1 MGLSK
6 PIGLAQ
12 TLIKST
18 KAMKKRTKMIILAV
32 VGLQIIF
39 IAGLLVLPAAVQAVP
54 GRYRVALSERN
65 PFLSD
70 VAEGVIDAVAP
81 VATALP
87 APSAGEREDEVDIAN
102 LLSSASESSGRA
114 KEVLSEAT
122 AEPVDIQETEATP
135 IPAAESSTETEEAV
149 PTAEPTALPT
159 QTPTPAA
166 TATPEPIPASHT
178 LDGIVRIQQT
188 FNNCGPA
195 NLTQVLNYY
204 GDEITQAEVAEYLKP
219 NPEDR
224 NVSPW
229 QIADYVN
236 EQTPGLNAIAR
247 SGGNIE
253 MIKRFIAAGYPV
265 VIEKGYELPDS
276 GWWGH
281 YLTIFGYDDTTEEFF
296 AEDTYL
302 APTDG
307 AGTKVSYDEIEKFW
321 QEFNYTFYVVYEPQQ
336 ENEVAAILGPVMFDD
351 FAMWQNAAE
360 LAETETQNNP
370 EDAIAWYNLGTALT
384 RMGGLTGETQ
394 YYQGGAQAF
403 DKAREIGLPPRMLW
417 YQFQPYLAYLKLQRY
432 QDIVDLADA
441 TLETQGGRNVEET
454 FWYKGHALAFL
465 GDTSGAR
472 EAYQEALR
480 VNENFYPAQWSL
492 DALNQ

>member
-1 MGLSK
+1 MN
-6 PIGLAQ
+6 
-12 TLIKST
+12 
-18 KAMKKRTKMIILAV
+18 KRARNIILAIV
-32 VGLQIIF
+32 VLQLLLIL
-39 IAGLLVLPAAVQAVP
+39 GLLALPSAVQAIP
-54 GRYRVALSERN
+54 GRYRVALAERN
-65 PFLSD
+65 PFLSNLT
-70 VAEGVIDAVAP
+70 EGVMEAVAP

-87 APSAGEREDEVDIAN
+87 APAEVDRSNDVNISALIAQ
-102 LLSSASESSGRA
+102 S
-114 KEVLSEAT
+114 
-122 AEPVDIQETEATP
+122 
-135 IPAAESSTETEEAV
+135 ETEEAV
-149 PTAEPTALPT
+149 DEPLPSPTALPEAVVT
-159 QTPTPAA
+159 PEMAAGSRVEENTPDATPVPTSLPTVTPTPE
-166 TATPEPIPASHT
+166 ATPTSIPLPESHVLT
-178 LDGIVRIQQT
+178 GLSSIKQT

-195 NLTQVLNYY
+195 NLTQVLNFY
-204 GDEITQAEVAEYLKP
+204 GNEITQTDVASYLKP

-247 SGGNIE
+247 SGGTME
-253 MIKRFIAAGYPV
+253 MIKRFVAAGYPV

-281 YLTIFGYDDTTEEFF
+281 YLTIYGYDDNRQEFF
-296 AEDTYL
+296 TQDSYL
-302 APTDG
+302 GPFDG
-307 AGTKVSYDEIEKFW
+307 SGRPASYQDVEKFW
-321 QEFNYTFYVVYEPQQ
+321 QQFNYTFYVVYEPHQ
-336 ENEVAAILGPVMFDD
+336 EDEVAAILGPDMFDD

-360 LAETETQNNP
+360 LAEAETNENSN
-370 EDAIAWYNLGTALT
+370 DAIAWYNLGTALT
-384 RMGGLTGETQ
+384 RMGGLTGETK

-403 DKAREIGLPPRMLW
+403 DRARELGLPPRMLW

-465 GDTSGAR
+465 GDISGAR
-472 EAYQEALR
+472 EAYKQALR

-492 DALNQ
+492 DALDQ